1 MSEKIYSV
9 ISGPYHSSEVPDW
22 DIDDDGWGLPYGEGW
37 MLVVQMDDERGVGIS
52 VEELIFENLDDALEI
67 VNWFKSQIVPYD
79 WEEIQNG

>member
-1 MSEKIYSV
+1 MGEKIYGV
-9 ISGPYHSSEVPDW
+9 ISGPYYSSEVPDW

-52 VEELIFENLDDALEI
+52 VEEIILETLDDALEI

-79 WEEIQNG
+79 WEEIK